1 MTVTSR
7 PATAAEAPVRVPAGE
22 SPLGPYAIRRDF
34 PILSTL
40 VHGKPLVYLDSASSS
55 QKPQVVI
62 DALDDFYREY
72 NANVHRG
79 IYEIGERAT
88 AAYEEARARVAR
100 FVNAPDAHE
109 IVFTRN
115 ATEAINLVAYSW
127 GRRNIGKADAIVLTE
142 TEHH

>member
-7 PATAAEAPVRVPAGE
+7 PVTAVEAPAKRMTSGTVAE
-22 SPLGPYAIRRDF
+22 SPLDPYTIRRDF

-127 GRRNIGKADAIVLTE
+127 GRRNIGQGDAIV
-142 TEHH
+142 